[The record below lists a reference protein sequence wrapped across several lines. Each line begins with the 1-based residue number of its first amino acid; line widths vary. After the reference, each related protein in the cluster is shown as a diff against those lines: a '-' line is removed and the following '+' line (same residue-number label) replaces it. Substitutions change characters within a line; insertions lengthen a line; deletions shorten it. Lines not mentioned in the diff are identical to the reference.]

1 MSRSFFKNT
10 MEMGIRKINEQIGKA
25 NPRCHYKIST
35 LEKWLF
41 EILNKMHFKH
51 PPIIPPTL
59 NVNPTQL

>member
-1 MSRSFFKNT
+1 